1 METKTGIIPFADLK
15 RQYQAIESEVNLAI
29 RSVLE
34 ETAFIGGRG
43 NGWVNRFE
51 AEYSGWMGIDH
62 TIGVANGTDALEIIL
77 AAWGIG
83 PGDEVIVP
91 ALTWFSTAEAVL
103 TLGATPVFADV
114 IPGVNT
120 LDPEK
125 LPTLITPAT
134 RVIIP
139 VHLYGQMARM
149 SDIMRIANQH
159 GIRVLEDC
167 AQAHGALHQGRKAGT
182 WGHAA
187 AFSFYP
193 GKNFGAYGDAGAICT
208 ADGELAEIC
217 RQIANHGQKKKHE
230 HLRNGR
236 NSRLDGIQAAVLN
249 VKLPYLDRWNET
261 RMQLGNRY
269 LKHLTNPK
277 IQLPVTDT
285 NNQHVYHLFVIHHP
299 ERDRLME
306 YLKANGIETALHYPY
321 PIPALKPL
329 DFTRT
334 PQSQYKHAQQACN
347 TLLSIPMFP
356 ELTDAEHQ
364 MVCDALNQFPA

>member
-43 NGWVNRFE
+43 NAWVNRFE
-51 AEYSGWMGIDH
+51 AEYSAWMGIEH

-91 ALTWFSTAEAVL
+91 ALTWFSTAEAIL

-125 LPTLITPAT
+125 LPDLITPAT

-149 SDIMRIANQH
+149 AEIMRIANQQ

-167 AQAHGALHQGRKAGT
+167 AQAHGARHQGRKAGT

-193 GKNFGAYGDAGAICT
+193 GKNLGAYGDAGAICT

-236 NSRLDGIQAAVLN
+236 NSRLDGIQAAVLS

-261 RMQLGNRY
+261 RRQLGARY
-269 LKHLTNPK
+269 LTQLSNPK

-285 NNQHVYHLFVIHHP
+285 DNQHVYHLFVIHHP
-299 ERDRLME
+299 ERDRLVE
-306 YLKANGIETALHYPY
+306 YLKAKGIETALHYPY

-334 PQSQYKHAQQACN
+334 PESQYIHAQQACN

-364 MVCDALNQFPA
+364 MVCDALNQFST